1 MNDISIEF
9 PFRFYII
16 MILTAGKR
24 YDIMKSMTIR
34 GLNDSL
40 AEKLKQ
46 TAKQEGKSVNQLVIE
61 TLRKKFNMEKEK
73 KFTKIH
79 HDLDHLFGKWS
90 QEEFEFIQ
98 DKIDSIRQIDEE
110 LWK

>member
-1 MNDISIEF
+1 
-9 PFRFYII
+9 
-16 MILTAGKR
+16 
-24 YDIMKSMTIR
+24 MKAMTVR

-46 TAKQEGKSVNQLVIE
+46 TAKQEGKSVNKLIIE
-61 TLRKKFNMEKEK
+61 TLKKKVNMEKEK

-90 QEEFEFIQ
+90 QEEFERIQ
-98 DKIDSIRQIDEE
+98 EKIDSERKIDEE
-110 LWK
+110 LWR

>member
-1 MNDISIEF
+1 
-9 PFRFYII
+9 